1 MSNKYAKE
9 VMDLASK
16 LDAITNSY
24 GEITRNAAEVVDK
37 QDDESLQVLLKKI
50 SDITN
55 ANPSKEVRQLA
66 KALKDS
72 IVAFC
77 GYRYV
82 KKVINEEP
90 EYQEDERTLDDLLK
104 ELNGLVGLDN
114 VKQQVKDLID
124 YQRVQKLRRERGF
137 HSTKNTL
144 HMAFTGNP
152 GTGKTT
158 VARIVGHVYKKIG
171 LLSKGHFVEVSRTD
185 LIAGYQGQTALK
197 VKKVIDS
204 ARGGVLFIDEA
215 YSITENDHSDSYG
228 RECLTE
234 LTKALE
240 DYREDLVV
248 IVAGYTEPMNKFFE
262 SNPGLKS
269 RFNTFIEFKDYS
281 ANQLIDILKSVCHQ
295 NDYSLSKELVELLQ
309 EFFNEEVSEKD
320 EHFANGRLA
329 RNIYDDLVMNHARRV
344 VSIANPTDEDL
355 SRLIDKD
362 FEINKYKNSAQ
373 KPDPRNPQN
382 DPD

>member
-16 LDAITNSY
+16 LDSITNSY

-50 SDITN
+50 FDITN
-55 ANPSKEVRQLA
+55 ANSTREVRQLA

-72 IVAFC
+72 IVSFC

-90 EYQEDERTLDDLLK
+90 EYQEDERTLDDLLH

-158 VARIVGHVYKKIG
+158 VARIVGHVYKKLGYFQKDIFLKCHVQI
-171 LLSKGHFVEVSRTD
+171 LLRD
-185 LIAGYQGQTALK
+185 IK
-197 VKKVIDS
+197 V
-204 ARGGVLFIDEA
+204 R
-215 YSITENDHSDSYG
+215 
-228 RECLTE
+228 
-234 LTKALE
+234 
-240 DYREDLVV
+240 
-248 IVAGYTEPMNKFFE
+248 
-262 SNPGLKS
+262 
-269 RFNTFIEFKDYS
+269 
-281 ANQLIDILKSVCHQ
+281 QLL
-295 NDYSLSKELVELLQ
+295 
-309 EFFNEEVSEKD
+309 
-320 EHFANGRLA
+320 R
-329 RNIYDDLVMNHARRV
+329 
-344 VSIANPTDEDL
+344 
-355 SRLIDKD
+355 
-362 FEINKYKNSAQ
+362 
-373 KPDPRNPQN
+373 
-382 DPD
+382 